1 MGLAVLEPGY
11 GGNIAVVIVG
21 VGVGQEI
28 LRGGAQIKAYRMVIY
43 HRRSSLAGDRLIS
56 KLLHKQFILKSNAAA
71 GEESIKISNPV
82 QAVVEPEGGS
92 A

>member
-1 MGLAVLEPGY
+1 MGLAILEPGY

-43 HRRSSLAGDRLIS
+43 HRRSPLAGDKLIS
-56 KLLHKQFILKSNAAA
+56 KLLAELLIGWVPSV
-71 GEESIKISNPV
+71 SI
-82 QAVVEPEGGS
+82 
-92 A
+92 